1 MRGVK
6 KLKMFS
12 SLIEWNISI
21 SKSSLMN
28 NAFTKRYKSIS
39 KINNNIFIVIG
50 LNGSLIKKVFII
62 IKFVFKFS

>member
-39 KINNNIFIVIG
+39 KINNNIFIVG